1 MIKIF
6 CERFAITDQTS
17 LDILFIFGYILFL
30 SDCYVEFNHGVFM
43 QPIYLDHNATT
54 PIVSEIAE
62 AMIPYLKEHFGNPS
76 SSHWYGIQTK
86 KAVENARKQ
95 VASLLDCQSD
105 EIIFTSGGTESNNF
119 AIRGVAE
126 SFQHKGHHI
135 ITSQV
140 EHPAVINVCKYLE
153 QQSYQVTYLPVDSYG
168 MVDPADVEQTI
179 RPDTIL
185 ITIMHANNEVGTILP
200 IVEISKIAKTHG
212 ILFHTDAAQSVG
224 KIPTRVNE
232 LGVDLLSIAGH
243 KLYAPKGIG
252 ALYIR
257 RGLKIQSFVLG
268 ADHEAG
274 RRAGTENVLEIVG
287 LGKACEIAA
296 RDLEK
301 NQQHCRSLRDRLWD
315 GLKSELADIV
325 LNGHLQQ
332 RLPNTLSISFPGIDA
347 NTLLDEL
354 NEIAASPGAACHTNV
369 VEPSAVLVAMK
380 VPLENALGT
389 VRFSTGRLNDEQQ
402 IDKAIDYL
410 VNAVHRLRPESKVE
424 EPVVFTDKEI
434 KLTHFTHG
442 LGCACKLRPQ
452 NLEQI
457 LASFPAISNPDVLV
471 GTSTSDDAAVYRL
484 NDELALVQT
493 VDFFTPIVD
502 DPYHFGAISAA
513 NSLSDIY
520 AMGGRPLFALNIVGF
535 PEKRLPL
542 DVLKRILQGAMD
554 KAKQAGIDIIG
565 GHTVEDSEPKFGLA
579 VTGLIDP
586 RKVLTNSKAQVG
598 DAIILTKPIGL
609 GIITTGIK
617 RGLVDKPT
625 ENKAIRIM
633 SQLNREAAE
642 TMQELEIHACTD
654 VTGFGFLGH
663 LKEITVASQVNAKI
677 YTSQVPII
685 DNSGELAAAGIVPG
699 GTLANQ
705 DFVKPYVK
713 WSDRVSDVDKLLLC
727 DAQTS
732 GGLII
737 VLPQNH
743 KETLLNKLHD
753 QRINDARFIGEI
765 TEKGNGMISVVP

>member
-1 MIKIF
+1 
-6 CERFAITDQTS
+6 
-17 LDILFIFGYILFL
+17 
-30 SDCYVEFNHGVFM
+30 V
-43 QPIYLDHNATT
+43 
-54 PIVSEIAE
+54 AE

-86 KAVENARKQ
+86 KAVENARRQ
-95 VASLLDCQSD
+95 VASLLGCQPD

-126 SFQHKGHHI
+126 TFQQKGNHI

-153 QQSYQVTYLPVDSYG
+153 QKGFQLTYIPVDSYG
-168 MVDPADVEQTI
+168 MVNPEDVEKAA
-179 RPDTIL
+179 RAETIL
-185 ITIMHANNEVGTILP
+185 ITIMHANNEVGTIEP
-200 IVEISKIAKTHG
+200 IAEIAKIAQKNQ

-224 KIPTRVNE
+224 KIPARVAE

-252 ALYIR
+252 ALYLR
-257 RGLKIQSFVLG
+257 RGLKIQSLVLG

-296 RDLEK
+296 KNIEK
-301 NQQHCRSLRDRLWD
+301 NQQHARLLRDRLWD
-315 GLKSELADIV
+315 GLKGELADIV
-325 LNGHLQQ
+325 LNGHPEQ

-354 NEIAASPGAACHTNV
+354 TEVAASPGAACHTDV
-369 VEPSAVLVAMK
+369 AEPSPALVAMK

-402 IDKAIDYL
+402 IDKAIEYIAQ
-410 VNAVHRLRPESKVE
+410 AVRRLRPASRVA
-424 EPVVFTDKEI
+424 EPVILTGKEI

-457 LASFPAISNPDVLV
+457 LASFPAVKNPDVLV
-471 GTSTSDDAAVYRL
+471 GANTADDAAVYRL
-484 NDELALVQT
+484 NNDLALVQT

-520 AMGGRPLFALNIVGF
+520 AMGGCPIFALNIVGF

-542 DVLKRILQGAMD
+542 DVLKQILQGAND

-579 VTGLIDP
+579 VTGLINP
-586 RKVLTNSKAQVG
+586 EKILTNAKAQVG
-598 DAIILTKPIGL
+598 DAIILTKPLGL

-617 RGLVDKPT
+617 RGIVDKST
-625 ENKAIRIM
+625 ENEAINIM
-633 SQLNREAAE
+633 SRLNREAAE
-642 TMQELEIHACTD
+642 VMQQLEIHACTD
-654 VTGFGFLGH
+654 VTGFGLLGH
-663 LKEITVASQVNAKI
+663 LKEITAASKVNVKI
-677 YTSQVPII
+677 YSSKVPII
-685 DNSGELAAAGIVPG
+685 ETARELAAAGIIPG

-705 DFVKPYVK
+705 DFVTPYMNWDNK
-713 WSDRVSDVDKLLLC
+713 VSDIDKLLLC

-737 VLPQNH
+737 ILAKNQR
-743 KETLLNKLHD
+743 ETLLKKLYD
-753 QRINDARFIGEI
+753 QGITDARFIGEI
-765 TEKGNGMISVVP
+765 TEKGTGIISVLP